1 MRNEEE
7 TTYNNVTAER
17 LRQDRMSRGYTQ
29 QEVADAIGVGV
40 DHYKKLEAGT
50 KNLKLWRLQ
59 KLATNKNITMDVE
72 YIIFGTKKD
81 DKNDNEDNLEKE
93 FFRFVRNH
101 KGRETQLREII
112 LNYIGRLIQSV
123 KDTD

>member
-72 YIIFGTKKD
+72 YIVFGTKKD